1 MDIPAVDQQIHA
13 QTPANLKVPAPSVKE
28 VVAKAPPEPSSL
40 VDSESTHEASMHP
53 RTEQLNQALRDAGA
67 TELKVEL
74 LDSGEGPV
82 FHIVD
87 KTTGQEILQIPSE
100 YKLSIERA
108 VEMIRGALFD
118 SKI

>member
-1 MDIPAVDQQIHA
+1 MDIPAVDQHA
-13 QTPANLKVPAPSVKE
+13 LSQTTVNQKATAPIKKEARAEIDAKVVSGSERETKH
-28 VVAKAPPEPSSL
+28 SL
-40 VDSESTHEASMHP
+40 STGSRVD
-53 RTEQLNQALRDAGA
+53 QLNKALRDAGA
-67 TELKVEL
+67 TELTVEL

-87 KTTGQEILQIPSE
+87 KNTGKELLQIPSE

-118 SKI
+118 SKT